1 MAATR
6 WWKCDLQVATPAW
19 NFTFPPGSA
28 YRFDDQDAAVRAAE
42 RSRFL
47 DDYMGA
53 LRAEGIELIA
63 LADHN
68 TSTWIDEVKAAG
80 ERHGVIV
87 FPGCEVTSSTGA
99 DGAHL
104 IVIGDRTATGQD
116 FDRLIHSQVGY
127 DHENP
132 PFRMEGGSRVPG
144 SSKLTSSQILE
155 ALPEEYLAIAPHAFS
170 ENGIVSKDTVRGDI
184 RFKALHH
191 ERLAAIDA
199 GDCSNP
205 DGGSW
210 KARFQRRE
218 LTDFPRLQSLAFVS
232 TSDAYSFDRLGKR
245 FTWIRMAEPTIEALR
260 QAFLDHESRILCDWS
275 PKLASFVDR
284 NPNNVRHAW
293 ISSLTLGGTL
303 GNSAEPLSLDLHPGL
318 NVIVGGRGSGKS
330 SVVAALRQLYSDTKG
345 LPHRLKEEA
354 DDFAQTV
361 FKDATLEATH
371 RLQES
376 QAEQASR
383 WTLGTGSQT
392 VAEGQTVPTSFT
404 ATVISQKE
412 LFERAAGDKN
422 DPELTSRSL
431 LSLVD
436 GGLGHPH
443 SWSQAWGVPAV
454 PATTVSQ
461 TFEELLED
469 ARVHWTNQRRS
480 LHRLTADLAQLP
492 ALLAQVTVLEEQ
504 VAAFSAPE
512 VKARLAN
519 IELRENEQSVL
530 SQQRGALDDVLTQI
544 EALAESVSAKSIS
557 AMPGTTLSSEF
568 EPVASRVNTV
578 SAALAAELAA
588 VLASAREK
596 LQALDNETDQSP
608 WKALVNAAEL
618 DLEMYKH
625 ELEAKGL
632 SPSEF
637 SRLQDE
643 LTRTRETVAAL
654 EASGAKLV
662 EESTKAAEAWS
673 ALLSL
678 YELRRNARKA
688 LLDSVASRSGRLQFS
703 HAQAQDTSPWI
714 AFVRT
719 TAGIRENGYVNE
731 VQELAQWLWKGPEA
745 GLPDRLSAWQ
755 TFLTTKEVKPFADL
769 TGFKPP
775 FLARLTNV
783 DESARYRIAAE
794 LPEDVTSMAFLK
806 EGGRPERPE
815 DWQPVVQGS
824 PGQRTAA
831 MLAFV
836 LHHGKEP
843 LVLDQPEDDLDSEW
857 IFKLVVKELR
867 QSRWHRQLIVVSHNA
882 NIPVLGDAEQVIAL
896 ENRAGTLAI
905 RCTSEQLVDGS
916 TVSIPH
922 VGPVESP
929 HVRRDIQAIMEGG
942 VAAFVLRE
950 QKYNNETRAHKAA

>member
-1 MAATR
+1 MAETR

-19 NFTFPPGSA
+19 NFTFPQDSA
-28 YRFDDQDAAVRAAE
+28 FRVDAPDPTVRSAE
-42 RSRFL
+42 RTRFL
-47 DDYMGA
+47 DEYMAA
-53 LRAEGIELIA
+53 LRAEGIEVIA

-80 ERHGVIV
+80 VRHGVVV

-116 FDRLIHSQVGY
+116 FDRLIHGPIGY
-127 DHENP
+127 DHDHP
-132 PFRMEGGSRVPG
+132 PFREQGGNRVPG
-144 SSKLTSSQILE
+144 SSRLTSNQILD
-155 ALPEEYLAIAPHAFS
+155 ALPDGYLAVAPHALTA
-170 ENGIVSKDTVRGDI
+170 NGLISTNTAKGDI
-184 RFKALHH
+184 RWRAFQH
-191 ERLAAIDA
+191 ERLAALDP
-199 GDCSNP
+199 GDCADVQG
-205 DGGSW
+205 DGFNM
-210 KARFQRRE
+210 RFRRRE
-218 LTDFPRLQSLAFVS
+218 LSDFPRLKHIAFVS
-232 TSDAYSFDRLGKR
+232 TSDAYSLDRLGKR

-275 PKLASFVDR
+275 PRLASFKDR

-303 GNSAEPLSLDLHPGL
+303 GNSNEALSLDLHPGL

-330 SVVAALRQLYSDTKG
+330 SVVAALRQLYSNTEG
-345 LPHRLKEEA
+345 LPRRLKDEA
-354 DDFAQTV
+354 EDFAQTV

-376 QAEQASR
+376 QAEQGSH
-383 WTLGTGSQT
+383 WTFTSGSLT
-392 VAEGQTVPTSFT
+392 IAEGQTVPTSFT

-436 GGLGHPH
+436 SGLGQPY
-443 SWSQAWGVPAV
+443 SWHQAWGVPEV

-461 TFEELLED
+461 TFEELVED
-469 ARVHWTNQRRS
+469 ARAHWTNQRRS
-480 LHRLTADLAQLP
+480 LHRLTTDLQQLP
-492 ALLAQVTVLEEQ
+492 ALKTQVAVLEEQ

-530 SQQRGALDDVLTQI
+530 SQQRGALEDVLTQV

-557 AMPGTTLSSEF
+557 AMPGSTLSPEF
-568 EPVASRVNTV
+568 EPVASHVNTI
-578 SAALAAELAA
+578 SANLAAGLAD
-588 VLASAREK
+588 VLKSVRER
-596 LQALDNETDQSP
+596 LQAFDNETDQSP

-618 DLEMYKH
+618 DLEIYKH
-625 ELEAKGL
+625 ELETKGL
-632 SPSEF
+632 SQSEF
-637 SRLQDE
+637 SRLQEE
-643 LTRTRETVAAL
+643 LTRTRETVAMLA
-654 EASGAKLV
+654 ASGAKL
-662 EESTKAAEAWS
+662 EEETSKSALAWT

-678 YELRRNARKA
+678 YDLRRSARKS
-688 LLDSVASRSGRLQFS
+688 LLDSVAQRSGRLQFT
-703 HAQAQDTSPWI
+703 HARAQDTGPWI
-714 AFVRT
+714 SFVRT
-719 TAGIRENGYVNE
+719 TAGIRENGYVSE
-731 VQELAQWLWKGPEA
+731 VQELAQWLWKGPNEE
-745 GLPDRLSAWQ
+745 LSTRLAAWQ
-755 TFLTTKEVKPFADL
+755 TFLTTKEVKPFAEVSGL
-769 TGFKPP
+769 KAV
-775 FLARLTNV
+775 FLSRLTTI

-896 ENRAGTLAI
+896 ENRGGTLAI
-905 RCTSEQLVDGS
+905 RCTTEHLADGTS
-916 TVSIPH
+916 MSIPH

>member
-19 NFTFPPGSA
+19 NFTFPQNSA
-28 YRFDDQDAAVRAAE
+28 FRVDDTDPTVRSAE
-42 RSRFL
+42 RIRFL
-47 DDYMGA
+47 DEYMAA
-53 LRAEGIELIA
+53 LRAEGIEVIG

-80 ERHGVIV
+80 ERHGVVV

-104 IVIGDRTATGQD
+104 IVLGDRTATGQD
-116 FDRLIHSQVGY
+116 FDRLIHGPIGY
-127 DHENP
+127 DHDHP
-132 PFRMEGGSRVPG
+132 PFREQGGNRVPG
-144 SSKLTSSQILE
+144 SSRLTSNQILD
-155 ALPEEYLAIAPHAFS
+155 ALPDGYLALAPHALTA
-170 ENGIVSKDTVRGDI
+170 NGLISTNTAKGDI
-184 RFKALHH
+184 RWRAFQH
-191 ERLAAIDA
+191 ERLAALDP
-199 GDCSNP
+199 GDCADVQG
-205 DGGSW
+205 DGFNM
-210 KARFQRRE
+210 RFRRRE
-218 LTDFPRLQSLAFVS
+218 LSDFPKLKHIAFVS
-232 TSDAYSFDRLGKR
+232 TSDAYSLDRLGKR

-303 GNSAEPLSLDLHPGL
+303 GNSSEALSLDLHPGL

-330 SVVAALRQLYSDTKG
+330 SVVAALRQLYSNTEG
-345 LPHRLKEEA
+345 LPRRLKEEA

-361 FKDATLEATH
+361 FKEATLEATH

-376 QAEQASR
+376 QAEQGSR
-383 WTLGTGSQT
+383 WTLASGSQT

-436 GGLGHPH
+436 SGLGHPY
-443 SWSQAWGVPAV
+443 SWHKAWGVQEV

-461 TFEELLED
+461 TFEELVAD
-469 ARVHWTNQRRS
+469 ARAHWTNQRRS
-480 LHRLTADLAQLP
+480 LHRLTTDLQQLP
-492 ALLAQVTVLEEQ
+492 ALQTQVAVLEEQ

-519 IELRENEQSVL
+519 IDLRSSEKTKLQEQRKAIEGGVAQINSVMRRFAGRGIATEDSPALSEEFTPVAVALDEISSDMVGYLMKVEEELRKRLEQFDAHTAQSPW
-530 SQQRGALDDVLTQI
+530 Q
-544 EALAESVSAKSIS
+544 
-557 AMPGTTLSSEF
+557 TL
-568 EPVASRVNTV
+568 V
-578 SAALAAELAA
+578 SAAEI
-588 VLASAREK
+588 
-596 LQALDNETDQSP
+596 
-608 WKALVNAAEL
+608 

-632 SPSEF
+632 SQSEF

-643 LTRTRETVAAL
+643 LTRTRETVATL
-654 EASGAKLV
+654 EASGAKL
-662 EESTKAAEAWS
+662 EEETSNSAQTWA

-678 YELRRNARKA
+678 FDFRRSARKS
-688 LLDSVASRSGRLQFS
+688 LLDSVAQRSGRLQFT
-703 HAQAQDTSPWI
+703 HARAQDTGPWI
-714 AFVRT
+714 SFVRT
-719 TAGIRENGYVNE
+719 TAGIRENGYVQD
-731 VQELAQWLWKGPEA
+731 VQDLAQWLWKGPEA
-745 GLPDRLSAWQ
+745 ELPDRLSAWQ

-775 FLARLTNV
+775 FLTRLANV

-806 EGGRPERPE
+806 EGGRPENSE

-896 ENRAGTLAI
+896 ENRGGTLAI
-905 RCTSEQLVDGS
+905 RCTSEPCADG
-916 TVSIPH
+916 TVASIPH

>member
-1 MAATR
+1 MAETR

-19 NFTFPPGSA
+19 NFTFPQNSA
-28 YRFDDQDAAVRAAE
+28 FRVDDADLALRSAE
-42 RSRFL
+42 RTRFL
-47 DDYMGA
+47 DGYMAA
-53 LRAEGIELIA
+53 LRAEGVEVIA

-80 ERHGVIV
+80 IRHGVVV

-104 IVIGDRTATGQD
+104 IVIGERTATGQD
-116 FDRLIHSQVGY
+116 FDRLIHGPIGY
-127 DHENP
+127 DHDHP
-132 PFRMEGGSRVPG
+132 PFRMQGGNRVPG

-155 ALPEEYLAIAPHAFS
+155 ALPAEYLAIAPHAFS
-170 ENGIVSKDTVRGDI
+170 DNGIVSKDTARGDI

-199 GDCSNP
+199 GDCSKP
-205 DGGSW
+205 EGGSW

-218 LTDFPRLQSLAFVS
+218 LTDFPRLKSLAFVS
-232 TSDAYSFDRLGKR
+232 TSDAYSFEQLGKR
-245 FTWIRMAEPTIEALR
+245 FTWIRMSEPTIEALR

-275 PKLASFVDR
+275 PKLASFKDR

-293 ISSLTLGGTL
+293 ISSLRLGGNL
-303 GNSAEPLSLDLHPGL
+303 GNSAEALSLDFHPGL

-330 SVVAALRQLYSDTKG
+330 SVVAALRQLYSTTSG
-345 LPHRLKEEA
+345 LPIRLKEDAEE
-354 DDFAQTV
+354 FAQTV
-361 FKDATLEATH
+361 FQAATLEATH

-376 QAEQASR
+376 QSQQSAR
-383 WTLGTGSQT
+383 WTLATGSQT
-392 VAEGQTVPTSFT
+392 TFDDQVVPTSFT

-412 LFERAAGDKN
+412 LFERAAGDKS

-436 GGLGHPH
+436 SGLGQPY
-443 SWSQAWGVPAV
+443 SWNQAWNVPTHA
-454 PATTVSQ
+454 ATSVSQ

-469 ARVHWTNQRRS
+469 ARAHWINQRRA
-480 LHRLTADLAQLP
+480 LHRLTTELQQLP
-492 ALLAQVTVLEEQ
+492 ALLAKVAVLEEQ

-519 IELRENEQSVL
+519 IELRQTEESSLRQQAGALEDALNQINILHQVL
-530 SQQRGALDDVLTQI
+530 STR
-544 EALAESVSAKSIS
+544 SIS
-557 AMPGTTLSSEF
+557 AVPGTAISPEFATVAERFNNINAKLSTALSEI
-568 EPVASRVNTV
+568 STSTR
-578 SAALAAELAA
+578 
-588 VLASAREK
+588 
-596 LQALDNETDQSP
+596 
-608 WKALVNAAEL
+608 AEL
-618 DLEMYKH
+618 DAFESDVSQGPWQALVKAAGLDLETYKH
-625 ELEAKGL
+625 ELETKGL

-643 LTRTRETVAAL
+643 LTRTRETVVTL
-654 EASGAKLV
+654 QASGEKLV
-662 EESTKAAEAWS
+662 EESEKCARAWEQ
-673 ALLSL
+673 LQEL
-678 YELRRNARKA
+678 YGLRRNVRNS
-688 LLDSVASRSGRLQFS
+688 LLNSVASRSGRLKFS
-703 HAQAQDTSPWI
+703 HAYTQDIAPWI
-714 AFVRT
+714 AFVRM
-719 TAGIRENGYVNE
+719 TAGIRENGYVTE

-745 GLPDRLSAWQ
+745 ELPDRLASWQ
-755 TFLTTKEVKPFADL
+755 TFLVTKEVRPFAEA
-769 TGFKPP
+769 TGFKST
-775 FLARLTNV
+775 FLARLATI
-783 DESARYRIAAE
+783 DESARYRIAAQ
-794 LPEDVTSMAFLK
+794 LPEDVISMAFLK
-806 EGGRPERPE
+806 EDGLPDRPA

-896 ENRAGTLAI
+896 ENRSGKLAI
-905 RCTSEQLVDGS
+905 RCTTEVLADGS
-916 TVSIPH
+916 QTVIPH

-929 HVRRDIQAIMEGG
+929 HVRKDIQAIMEGG

>member
-19 NFTFPPGSA
+19 HFSFPPGSN
-28 YRFDDQDAAVRAAE
+28 YRLKDADAALTLTE
-42 RSRFL
+42 RTRFL
-47 DDYMGA
+47 DDYMSA
-53 LRAEGIELIA
+53 LKAQGVEVIA

-68 TSTWIDEVKAAG
+68 TGDWVDDVKAAG
-80 ERHGVIV
+80 LRHGVVV
-87 FPGCEVTSSTGA
+87 FPGCELTTSTGK

-104 IVIGDRTATGQD
+104 IIVGDRDKSSKD
-116 FDRLIHSQVGY
+116 FDRLIYGAFGY
-127 DHENP
+127 DQGDNQP
-132 PFRMEGGSRVPG
+132 YRMIGGKLEPAP
-144 SSKLTSSQILE
+144 SSKSICQLLDD
-155 ALPEEYLAIAPHAFS
+155 LPEDYLAIGPHALS
-170 ENGIVSKDTVRGDI
+170 DNGVASNKTVKGDL
-184 RFKALHH
+184 RYKALHH
-191 ERLAAIDA
+191 ERLVAIDP
-199 GDCSNP
+199 GDGSK
-205 DGGSW
+205 DGN
-210 KARFQRRE
+210 ANADVFNRRNITG
-218 LTDFPRLQSLAFVS
+218 LPRLSTIAFVS
-232 TSDAYSFDRLGKR
+232 TSDAYSFADFGKR
-245 FTWIRMAEPTIEALR
+245 FAWIRMAEPTVEALR

-275 PKLASFVDR
+275 PKLSSFQDR

-303 GNSAEPLSLDLHPGL
+303 GNSAEALSLELHSGL

-330 SVVAALRQLYSDTKG
+330 SVVAALRQLYSNTSG
-345 LPHRLKEEA
+345 LPSRLKDDAE
-354 DDFAQTV
+354 DFAQTV
-361 FKDATLEATH
+361 FKDATLEARH

-376 QAEQASR
+376 QAEQSSR
-383 WTLGTGSQT
+383 WTLASGSQT
-392 VAEGQTVPTSFT
+392 IADGQTVPTSFT

-436 GGLGHPH
+436 SGLGQPY
-443 SWSQAWGVPAV
+443 SWHQAWGVPEA

-461 TFEELLED
+461 TFEELVAD
-469 ARVHWTNQRRS
+469 ARAHWINQRRS
-480 LHRLTADLAQLP
+480 LHRLTADLQQLP
-492 ALLAQVTVLEEQ
+492 ALQAQVAVLEEQ

-519 IELRENEQSVL
+519 IELRENEENLL
-530 SQQRGALDDVLTQI
+530 SQQRGALEDVLTQL
-544 EALAESVSAKSIS
+544 EALAASVSAKSIS
-557 AMPGTTLSSEF
+557 PIPGTILSPEY
-568 EPVASRVNTV
+568 EPVASHLNAV
-578 SAALAAELAA
+578 SATLAAELAR
-588 VLASAREK
+588 VLASVREK
-596 LQALDNETDQSP
+596 LQAFDHETSQSP
-608 WKALVNAAEL
+608 WKVLVNAAEL

-625 ELEAKGL
+625 ELETKGL

-637 SRLQDE
+637 SRLQEE
-643 LTRTRETVAAL
+643 LTRTRETVATL
-654 EASGAKLV
+654 QASGEKLV
-662 EESTKAAEAWS
+662 GESARCAQAWEALRVLYDLRRGARN
-673 ALLSL
+673 ALL
-678 YELRRNARKA
+678 N
-688 LLDSVASRSGRLQFS
+688 SVASRSGRLQFS
-703 HAQAQDTSPWI
+703 HAQAQDTAPWI
-714 AFVRT
+714 AFLRN
-719 TAGIRENGYVNE
+719 TAGIRENGYVAE

-745 GLPDRLSAWQ
+745 GLPDRLAAWQ
-755 TFLTTKEVKPFADL
+755 VFLITKEVKPFAEL
-769 TGFKPP
+769 TNLKTP
-775 FLARLTNV
+775 FLTRLINV

-794 LPEDVTSMAFLK
+794 LPEDVTSMAFLR
-806 EGGRPERPE
+806 EGGRPDRQE

-896 ENRAGTLAI
+896 ENRGGTLAI
-905 RCTSEQLVDGS
+905 RCTTESLADGS
-916 TVSIPH
+916 SASIPH

-950 QKYNNETRAHKAA
+950 QKYNNETRAHKAV

>member
-1 MAATR
+1 MIGG
-6 WWKCDLQVATPAW
+6 KLEPAPS
-19 NFTFPPGSA
+19 TKSIC
-28 YRFDDQDAAVRAAE
+28 QL
-42 RSRFL
+42 L
-47 DDYMGA
+47 DD
-53 LRAEGIELIA
+53 L
-63 LADHN
+63 
-68 TSTWIDEVKAAG
+68 
-80 ERHGVIV
+80 
-87 FPGCEVTSSTGA
+87 P
-99 DGAHL
+99 DG
-104 IVIGDRTATGQD
+104 
-116 FDRLIHSQVGY
+116 
-127 DHENP
+127 
-132 PFRMEGGSRVPG
+132 
-144 SSKLTSSQILE
+144 
-155 ALPEEYLAIAPHAFS
+155 YLAIGPHALS
-170 ENGIVSKDTVRGDI
+170 DNGVASSKTVKGDL
-184 RFKALHH
+184 RYKALHH
-191 ERLAAIDA
+191 ERLVAIDP
-199 GDCSNP
+199 GDGNK
-205 DGGSW
+205 DGNANSDV
-210 KARFQRRE
+210 FNRRNIAE
-218 LTDFPRLQSLAFVS
+218 LPRLKTLAFVS
-232 TSDAYSFDRLGKR
+232 TSDAYSFADFGKR
-245 FTWIRMAEPTIEALR
+245 FAWIRMAEPTIEALR

-275 PKLASFVDR
+275 PKLAAFKDR
-284 NPNNVRHAW
+284 NPNNTRHAW

-436 GGLGHPH
+436 SGLGQPY
-443 SWSQAWGVPAV
+443 SWHQAWGVPAV

-519 IELRENEQSVL
+519 IELRENEESVL
-530 SQQRGALDDVLTQI
+530 GQQQGAIEDVLTQV

-557 AMPGTTLSSEF
+557 AMSGTTLSPEF
-568 EPVASRVNTV
+568 EPVASHVNTV
-578 SAALAAELAA
+578 SATLAAGLAN
-588 VLASAREK
+588 VLKSVREQ
-596 LQALDNETDQSP
+596 LQAFDNETEKSP
-608 WKALVNAAEL
+608 WKVLVNAAEL

-625 ELEAKGL
+625 ELETKGL

-654 EASGAKLV
+654 EASGARLI
-662 EESTKAAEAWS
+662 EESTRSAQAWA

-678 YELRRNARKA
+678 YGLRRNARKA
-688 LLDSVASRSGRLQFS
+688 LLNTVASRSGRLQFS
-703 HAQAQDTSPWI
+703 HAQAQDVGPWI
-714 AFVRT
+714 SFVRR
-719 TAGIRENGYVNE
+719 TAGIRENGYVSE

-745 GLPDRLSAWQ
+745 GLPERLEAWQ
-755 TFLTTKEVKPFADL
+755 TFLTTKEVKPFAEL
-769 TGFKPP
+769 TGFKPV
-775 FLARLTNV
+775 FLTRLTTV

-794 LPEDVTSMAFLK
+794 LPEDVTSMAFLR

-815 DWQPVVQGS
+815 DWQPIVQGS

-950 QKYNNETRAHKAA
+950 QKYNNETRAHKAAE

>member
-19 NFTFPPGSA
+19 NFTFPQDSA
-28 YRFDDQDAAVRAAE
+28 FRVDEPDPTVRSVE
-42 RSRFL
+42 RTRFL
-47 DDYMGA
+47 DEYMAA
-53 LRAEGIELIA
+53 LRAEGIEVIA

-80 ERHGVIV
+80 LRHGVVV

-104 IVIGDRTATGQD
+104 IVIGDRMATGQD
-116 FDRLIHSQVGY
+116 FDRLIHGPIGY
-127 DHENP
+127 DHDHP
-132 PFRMEGGSRVPG
+132 PFREQGGNRVPG
-144 SSKLTSSQILE
+144 SSRLTSNQILD
-155 ALPEEYLAIAPHAFS
+155 ALPDGYLALAPHALTA
-170 ENGIVSKDTVRGDI
+170 NGLISTNTAKGDI
-184 RFKALHH
+184 RWRAFQH
-191 ERLAAIDA
+191 ERLAAVDP
-199 GDCSNP
+199 GDCADVQG
-205 DGGSW
+205 DGFNM
-210 KARFQRRE
+210 RFRRRE
-218 LTDFPRLQSLAFVS
+218 LSDFPRLKHIAFVS
-232 TSDAYSFDRLGKR
+232 TSDAYSLDRLGKR

-275 PKLASFVDR
+275 PRLASFKDR

-303 GNSAEPLSLDLHPGL
+303 GNSTEPLSLDLHPGL

-330 SVVAALRQLYSDTKG
+330 SVVAALRQLYSNTEG
-345 LPHRLKEEA
+345 LPRRLKEEA
-354 DDFAQTV
+354 EDFAQTV
-361 FKDATLEATH
+361 LKDATLVGTH

-376 QAEQASR
+376 QAEQGSR
-383 WTLGTGSQT
+383 WTLTSGGQT
-392 VAEGQTVPTSFT
+392 IAEGQTVPTSFT

-436 GGLGHPH
+436 SGLGQPY
-443 SWSQAWGVPAV
+443 SWHQAWSVPEV

-461 TFEELLED
+461 TFEELVAD
-469 ARVHWTNQRRS
+469 ARAHWTNQRRS
-480 LHRLTADLAQLP
+480 LHRLATDLQQLP
-492 ALLAQVTVLEEQ
+492 ALQNQVAVLEEQ

-519 IELRENEQSVL
+519 IDLRSSEKTKLQEQRKAVEGGLAQINSVMRRFAGLGIATEDSKALSEEFTPVAIAIDEISSDMVGYLMKVEEELRKRLEQFDA
-530 SQQRGALDDVLTQI
+530 QTA
-544 EALAESVSAKSIS
+544 
-557 AMPGTTLSSEF
+557 
-568 EPVASRVNTV
+568 
-578 SAALAAELAA
+578 
-588 VLASAREK
+588 
-596 LQALDNETDQSP
+596 QSP
-608 WKALVNAAEL
+608 WQILVSAAEL

-632 SPSEF
+632 SQSEF
-637 SRLQDE
+637 SRLQEE
-643 LTRTRETVAAL
+643 LTRTRETVATL
-654 EASGAKLV
+654 EVGGAKL
-662 EESTKAAEAWS
+662 EEETSKSAQAWA

-678 YELRRNARKA
+678 YDLRRSARQS
-688 LLDSVASRSGRLQFS
+688 LLDSVAQRSGRLQFT
-703 HAQAQDTSPWI
+703 HARAQDTGPWVS
-714 AFVRT
+714 FVRT
-719 TAGIRENGYVNE
+719 TAGIRENGYVPE
-731 VQELAQWLWKGPEA
+731 VQELAQWLWKDPNEE
-745 GLPDRLSAWQ
+745 LSSRLAAWQ
-755 TFLTTKEVKPFADL
+755 TFLTTKEVKPFAEL
-769 TGFKPP
+769 SGLKAV
-775 FLARLTNV
+775 FLSRLITI

-806 EGGRPERPE
+806 EGGRPDRQE

-896 ENRAGTLAI
+896 ENRGGTLAI
-905 RCTSEQLVDGS
+905 RCTTEHLADGTS
-916 TVSIPH
+916 VSIPH

-950 QKYNNETRAHKAA
+950 QKYNNETRAHKAV